1 MVRYAVL
8 LAGGSGTRFWPAS
21 RQARPKQLLSLAPG
35 GRSLLRA
42 TFDRLHSLFPA
53 ERTLVVTAQHLVSGV
68 LQELPEVPPE
78 NLLGEPVARNTAP
91 AVGLAAA
98 WILRN
103 DTDGVLAVFPADH
116 HVADEATFL
125 EVAQR
130 ACDLAERGRMVC
142 LGIEP
147 TRPETGF
154 GYLEVDPAKDG
165 SLVVR
170 RFVEKPDLER
180 ARAFLAARGRFLW
193 NSGTFFFRAS
203 TILSAIERHLP
214 ELGAALR
221 RFVAG
226 EVSLEDLYAR
236 APAISID
243 FGVMERE
250 RDLVGLPLA
259 AGWSDVGSW
268 EAIAE
273 LATPDAR
280 GNASG
285 GEILVIDARDC
296 LVHAPG
302 KLVAL
307 LGVENLVVVDTP
319 DAILVCGRER
329 LQEVR
334 AIVATLPSRGRA
346 DLV

>member
-1 MVRYAVL
+1 M
-8 LAGGSGTRFWPAS
+8 
-21 RQARPKQLLSLAPG
+21 
-35 GRSLLRA
+35 
-42 TFDRLHSLFPA
+42 FPA
-53 ERTLVVTAQHLVSGV
+53 HRTLVVTAQHLLPGV
-68 LQELPEVPPE
+68 LEELPEVPTE
-78 NLLGEPVARNTAP
+78 NLLGEPVPRNTAP

-98 WILRN
+98 WILRGQA
-103 DTDGVLAVFPADH
+103 DGVLAVFPADH
-116 HVADEATFL
+116 HIADEAAFL
-125 EVAQR
+125 ELVGR
-130 ACDLAERGRMVC
+130 ACDLAERGKMVC

-170 RFVEKPDLER
+170 RFVEKPDQER
-180 ARAFLAARGRFLW
+180 ARAFLAAKGRYLW

-203 TILSAIERHLP
+203 TILSAIDRHLP
-214 ELGAALR
+214 QLGGPLR
-221 RFVAG
+221 RFIAG
-226 EVSLEDLYAR
+226 EISLEELYAG
-236 APAISID
+236 APSISID

-250 RDLVGLPLA
+250 RDLAGLPLS

-285 GEILVIDARDC
+285 SEILTIDARGC

-307 LGVENLVVVDTP
+307 LGVENLVIVDTP
-319 DAILVCGRER
+319 DAILVCERER